1 MERAGLASAMR
12 RGIVV
17 LIALGVFT
25 AIEYVIPVVLDRGSM
40 PFLVVIGLAKAALIV
55 YYFMHVAQLWRQEEE

>member
-1 MERAGLASAMR
+1 MERAGLASALR

-25 AIEYVIPVVLDRGSM
+25 AIEYVIPLALDSGSM

-55 YYFMHVAQLWRQEEE
+55 YYFMHVAQLWREEE